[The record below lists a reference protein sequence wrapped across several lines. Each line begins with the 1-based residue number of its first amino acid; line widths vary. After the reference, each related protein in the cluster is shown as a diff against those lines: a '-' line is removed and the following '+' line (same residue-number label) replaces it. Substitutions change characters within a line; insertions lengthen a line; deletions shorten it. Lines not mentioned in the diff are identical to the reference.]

1 MCLRVSQL
9 QIVHHE
15 FMTSESARKRYWA
28 RSIVGYSPFAN
39 AEPNAGNKWFFICR
53 NYAFV
58 SSDLYP
64 LKIL

>member
-1 MCLRVSQL
+1 MCLCVSVL

-39 AEPNAGNKWFFICR
+39 AEPNAGKCLCLRVEIMHSC
-53 NYAFV
+53 
-58 SSDLYP
+58 DLTCT
-64 LKIL
+64 I